1 MLAGYLNIFF
11 GETKFKSFAHFLSCL
26 SFSCWVVASSFLKDI
41 FAGYRNLGWQSSFSV
56 WNKLCHFFWPS
67 WSLKRNLLS
76 FKLLIPCRQGVIFH
90 HFQDF
95 FLFSVSSNLMMI
107 CLGINLFGFIFFIK
121 NIYIFFIYHRFLNLR
136 VWLLLNLRSYLL
148 FLLVLFLVLFF
159 FSDPSGNLMTQMLDL
174 LL

>member
-107 CLGINLFGFIFFIK
+107 CLGINLFGFIFFI
-121 NIYIFFIYHRFLNLR
+121 YHRFLNLW